1 MKKKDL
7 YINRD
12 ISWLSFNDRVLDQA
26 GRQEVPLL
34 EKLQFLAIFSSNLD
48 EFYRV
53 RMPVLMAWK
62 KIMKQT
68 PGELIPNIDIGTY
81 KKASKTINKQQEKFG
96 LILADIIQEL
106 AKEDIL
112 FIYNQAIPTEIE
124 DLAAQYFFS
133 TIASYLQIIPIE
145 DTSFFPVNNQLYF
158 AVTDDNT
165 GAVYFLNVP
174 SNHIGRFFTCETN
187 GNKYVLLIDDIIKA
201 FFPEAIRNTSLN
213 FYSFKITRDAELN
226 LQDEF
231 EGDIAKKI
239 ETEVNKRDLGYA
251 TRFLFQPNLPKQ
263 LIETLA
269 TLFDLRKSSI
279 VEGGNYHNL
288 KDLFSFPIKIA
299 ELSYPKQLQINT
311 NQNFKESIFDQI
323 DREDLLIC
331 TPYESFDPI
340 LRFFNEAAID
350 PTVDEIYTTLYR
362 IAGDSHIAQALATAA
377 KNGKK
382 VNVFVELKARFDEAN
397 NIHWARLMK
406 EQGVKITYSIPN
418 LKVHAKIA
426 LVKRKQGRESALLG
440 TGNLNE
446 KTAKVYTDY
455 FLITSNK
462 LLTNELAMLFEF
474 LPARRKPHSPNE
486 LRFSHLLIAQF
497 NLKHTFLSLI
507 DQAIQA
513 AKAGDTATIKIK
525 LNNLEEES
533 LINKLYEAS
542 RAGVKLQ
549 LLVRGICRLKPQV
562 PGLSDNIVVKRI
574 VGRYLEHG
582 RIFIFQYQAQSNVYL
597 GSSDW
602 MNRNIYRRIE
612 TCFPLLDLTLAYQI
626 QELFDIQFA
635 DDTEATFLDEHG
647 QNQAIETQQKNV
659 SQQQIFNYLKGKM
672 KK

>member
-62 KIMKQT
+62 KIMKQN
-68 PGELIPNIDIGTY
+68 PGQLIPNIDIGTY
-81 KKASKTINKQQEKFG
+81 KKASKTINRQQEKFG

-112 FIYNQAIPTEIE
+112 LIYNQAIPAEIK
-124 DLAAQYFFS
+124 DLAAQYFFT
-133 TIASYLQIIPIE
+133 TIASYLQIIPID
-145 DTSFFPVNNQLYF
+145 DTSFFPINNQLYF
-158 AVTDDNT
+158 VITDDNT
-165 GAVYFLNVP
+165 GAVFFLNVP
-174 SNHIGRFFTCETN
+174 SNHIGRFFTCEIN
-187 GNKYVLLIDDIIKA
+187 GNKYVVLIDDIIKA

-231 EGDIAKKI
+231 EGDIAQKI

-377 KNGKK
+377 KNGKR

-462 LLTNELAMLFEF
+462 LLTNELNMLFEF

-486 LRFSHLLIAQF
+486 LPFSHLLIAQF

-507 DQAIQA
+507 DQATQA
-513 AKAGDTATIKIK
+513 AKAGETATIKIK

-582 RIFIFQYQAQSNVYL
+582 RIFIFQYQAQSSVYL

-612 TCFPLLDLTLAYQI
+612 TCFPLLNLTLAHQI

-635 DDTEATFLDEHG
+635 DDTEATLLDEHG

-659 SQQQIFNYLKGKM
+659 SQQQILNYLTGKM

>member
-1 MKKKDL
+1 MKNKDL

-12 ISWLSFNDRVLDQA
+12 ISWLSFNERVLDQA

-62 KIMKQT
+62 KIMKQN
-68 PGELIPNIDIGTY
+68 PEQLIPNLDIGTY

-96 LILADIIQEL
+96 LLLADIIQEL
-106 AKEDIL
+106 AKEHIF
-112 FIYNQAIPTEIE
+112 FIYNQAIPIDIKER
-124 DLAAQYFFS
+124 AAQYFFH
-133 TIASYLQIIPIE
+133 TIASYLQIIQLD
-145 DTSFFPVNNQLYF
+145 DTSFFPINNQLYF

-165 GAVYFLNVP
+165 GAVFFLNIP
-174 SNHIGRFFTCETN
+174 SNHIGRFFTCEVN
-187 GNKYVLLIDDIIKA
+187 GNTYVLLIDDIIKL
-201 FFPEAIRNTSLN
+201 FFPEAVRNTSLS

-231 EGDIAKKI
+231 EGDIAQKI
-239 ETEVNKRDLGYA
+239 EAEVNKRDLGYA
-251 TRFLFQPNLPKQ
+251 TRFLFQPNFPKQ

-269 TLFDLRKSSI
+269 NLFDLRKSSI

-288 KDLFSFPIKIA
+288 KDFFSFPIKMDKF
-299 ELSYPKQLQINT
+299 SYPKQQQIERY
-311 NQNFKESIFDQI
+311 QNFQESIFDQI
-323 DREDLLIC
+323 DRKDMLIC

-350 PTVDEIYTTLYR
+350 PAVEEIYTTLYR
-362 IAGDSHIAQALATAA
+362 IASDSRIAQALATAA

-397 NIHWARLMK
+397 NMHWARLMK

-426 LVKRKQGRESALLG
+426 LVKRKEGRESALFG

-446 KTAKVYTDY
+446 KTAKIYTDY

-462 LLTNELAMLFEF
+462 LLTKELKMLFEF
-474 LPARRKPHSPNE
+474 LPARKKPNNPNE
-486 LRFSHLLIAQF
+486 LSFDHLLIAQF
-497 NLKHTFLSLI
+497 NLKHTFISLI
-507 DQAIQA
+507 DQTIQA
-513 AKAGDTATIKIK
+513 AKTGAPAAIKIK

-542 RAGVKLQ
+542 RAGVQLQ

-562 PGLSDNIVVKRI
+562 PGLSENIVVKRI

-582 RIFIFQYQAQSNVYL
+582 RIFIFQYQTNTNTYL

-612 TCFPLLDLTLAYQI
+612 TCFPILNPALAVQM

-635 DDTEATFLDEHG
+635 DDSEATVLDERG
-647 QNQAIETQQKNV
+647 QNQSIEIRQQNV
-659 SQQQIFNYLKGKM
+659 SQQQILDYLKR
-672 KK
+672 